1 MKRLMSLFLVLLALV
16 AITGC
21 FDKGQEKF
29 PEKSL
34 EMIIPWSAGGG
45 TDVAGRLYASY
56 VEKELGQT
64 INVLNVP
71 GGNSAVGAVQVKNSK
86 ADGYTM
92 LLLTLDILT
101 VEAQAL
107 APVGYRDFKLLNT
120 FTAQPT
126 VLVVRKDSG
135 WKNVEDYRQAALA
148 NPGGLKVGVNGEG
161 ALWHQAGVVAD
172 NEMGTKV
179 TYVPYTGSGEQ
190 TAALLGKHIDATY
203 ISYNSVASHVKEGT
217 LVALG
222 VLTAERVASTPEIPT
237 FTESGY
243 KAVYS
248 SWRGIGVPK
257 DTPEEVMV
265 VLRKAAKAAFD
276 QEEFKK
282 KCDDAKIDMWYT
294 DHTAFEAFLAAS
306 YKEVESVMK
315 QLGFA
320 K

>member
-1 MKRLMSLFLVLLALV
+1 MKKFATLLLGLLMLVSL
-16 AITGC
+16 TGC
-21 FDKGQEKF
+21 FDGETKKF

-34 EMIIPWSAGGG
+34 ELIIPWSAGGG

-56 VEKELGQT
+56 IEKELGQT

-101 VEAQAL
+101 VEAQGL
-107 APVGYRDFKLLNT
+107 APVGYKDFKLLST
-120 FTAQPT
+120 FTTQPT
-126 VLVVRKDSG
+126 VLAVRKDSG
-135 WKNVEDYRQAALA
+135 WKTIEDYKKAALA
-148 NPGGLKVGVNGEG
+148 NPGGLKVGTNGEG
-161 ALWHQAGVVAD
+161 AAWHQGGVVAD

-190 TAALLGKHIDATY
+190 TAALLGGHIDAAY

-222 VLTAERVASTPEIPT
+222 VLTADRVASCPDVPT
-237 FTESGY
+237 FAESGY
-243 KAVYS
+243 RVIYS
-248 SWRGIGVPK
+248 SWRGLGVPK
-257 DTPEEVMV
+257 DTPDEVAE

-276 QEEFKK
+276 NEEFRK
-282 KCDDAKIDMWYT
+282 KCEDAKIDMWYT
-294 DHTAFEAFLAAS
+294 DHNAFMEFLASS
-306 YKEVESVMK
+306 YKDVKGVMT